1 MENFDDEFGDLS
13 GYKTLSFEEASK
25 GFGENKNLFEE
36 IKSIKTF
43 QQIPNEIA
51 LSTPFGKN
59 SIFYKEQREIIIG
72 QIPKL

>member
-13 GYKTLSFEEASK
+13 GYKTLSFEKASK
-25 GFGENKNLFEE
+25 GFERNENLFEE
-36 IKSIKTF
+36 IKPVKTF
-43 QQIPNEIA
+43 QEIPNKIA
-51 LSTPFGKN
+51 LSIPFGKS